1 MAVVG
6 CPVPSINYRA
16 MCLILFSYA
25 QHPRYKLILAANRDE
40 FLERSTAPAGF
51 WEAHPHVLAGR
62 DVKAGGTW
70 MGVTKNL
77 RFAAITN
84 YRDPSAEKK
93 DAPTRGRLV
102 LDFLAGSAAP
112 ATYLQTLQKSAGD
125 YNGYNLLV
133 GDERG
138 LWYYSNREN
147 IVREVSPGL
156 YGLSN
161 HLLDT
166 AWPKVTKGK
175 SRLKTAIDAD
185 DLKSPT
191 LLDVL
196 CDTQQAADAELPQ
209 TGVPLDWERM
219 LSPMFIET
227 PNYGTRASTVLL
239 VEYDGRVSFVERTV
253 HPRNSND
260 DEVHYTFVGASDMQ
274 HHDKEM

>member
-1 MAVVG
+1 
-6 CPVPSINYRA
+6 

-40 FLERSTAPAGF
+40 FLERPTAPAAF
-51 WEAHPHVLAGR
+51 WEAHPDVLAGR
-62 DVKAGGTW
+62 DIKAGGTW

-84 YRDPSAEKK
+84 YRDPASEKK

-102 LDFLAGSAAP
+102 LDFLTGSDRP
-112 ATYLQTLQKSAGD
+112 DVYLQTLQANASA

-133 GDERG
+133 GSPEG

-147 IVREVSPGL
+147 TVREVAPGL

-166 AWPKVTKGK
+166 PWPKVAKGK
-175 SRLKTAIDAD
+175 ARLQSAIDAD
-185 DLKSPT
+185 NLTTPN

-196 CDTQQAADAELPQ
+196 ADSGQAPDADLPQ
-209 TGVPLDWERM
+209 TGVPLDWERI
-219 LSPMFIET
+219 LSPMFIEA
-227 PNYGTRASTVLL
+227 PNYGTRACTVLL
-239 VEYDGRVSFVERTV
+239 VDHEGGVSFVERTV
-253 HPRNSND
+253 GTRNNMD
-260 DEVHYTFVGASDMQ
+260 DEVHYTFVGASDEEHQ
-274 HHDKEM
+274 DLEKL